1 MENVTL
7 PTQLFNAI
15 LQYLGNQPYAQV
27 FPLIQ
32 AIEKELAPK
41 PEVENVREVDSEGS

>member
-41 PEVENVREVDSEGS
+41 EQIEDAS

>member
-1 MENVTL
+1 METVTL

-27 FPLIQ
+27 FPFIQ
-32 AIEKELAPK
+32 AIEKELVKKEDNA
-41 PEVENVREVDSEGS
+41 E

>member
-41 PEVENVREVDSEGS
+41 EQVEDGS

>member
-1 MENVTL
+1 METVNL

-41 PEVENVREVDSEGS
+41 QQEPENG

>member
-41 PEVENVREVDSEGS
+41 EQVEDAS

>member
-27 FPLIQ
+27 FPLIH
-32 AIEKELAPK
+32 AIEKELSPK
-41 PEVENVREVDSEGS
+41 QQEPENG

>member
-1 MENVTL
+1 METVTL

-15 LQYLGNQPYAQV
+15 LQYLGSQPYAQV

-41 PEVENVREVDSEGS
+41 ETENGS

>member
-1 MENVTL
+1 METVTL

-15 LQYLGNQPYAQV
+15 LQYLGNQPYVQV

-41 PEVENVREVDSEGS
+41 ETVEDGS